1 MKRKEQRDLLVKS
14 VFAHFFQKDLS
25 LNSIIVNI
33 SQSFS
38 KEKVTEID
46 QKKYFAPLVTQLDH
60 NELSFQAII
69 SKHLKKTWKI
79 ERLPLL
85 DIAILEVAIAE
96 INYLPEIPFD
106 VTVNEAVDLTKKY
119 STEKSPSFVNGILV
133 SINRDLKESNTPS

>member
-1 MKRKEQRDLLVKS
+1 M
-14 VFAHFFQKDLS
+14 
-25 LNSIIVNI
+25 
-33 SQSFS
+33 
-38 KEKVTEID
+38 
-46 QKKYFAPLVTQLDH
+46 
-60 NELSFQAII
+60 
-69 SKHLKKTWKI
+69 
-79 ERLPLL
+79 L